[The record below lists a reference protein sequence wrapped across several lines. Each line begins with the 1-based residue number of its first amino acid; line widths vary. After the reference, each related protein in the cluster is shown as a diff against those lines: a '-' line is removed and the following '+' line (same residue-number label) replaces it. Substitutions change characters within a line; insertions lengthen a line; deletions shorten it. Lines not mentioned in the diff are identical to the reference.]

1 MERTRLKKIINK
13 GLQIAFPLFLG
24 AAILIWMYHG
34 FNFSRVWEVL
44 DGGMNYGWMLVSLVF
59 GVFSH
64 IFRGWRWKLTLAPL
78 GEHPKTSDCVY
89 AIFVSYAANLV
100 VPRVGEISR
109 CGVLAKYDG
118 TSFSKSLGTVVT
130 ERLID
135 TLCVSLITGVTL
147 IMQARVFDTFFKETG
162 TDTTVL
168 AQVFTSGHFYIT
180 IVCVL
185 AVLVLAFFLI
195 RNVTVFAKVK
205 GILHNVWVGVLSL
218 RHVKRMPLFILYTV
232 GIWTCYFL
240 QFYVSFFCFDFSDNL
255 GVMAGLVMFAVG
267 SIAVVVPTPNGAGPW
282 HFAVITMMMLYG
294 VGKEDAGIF
303 ALLVHGIQTFLLI
316 LLGIKPATPGM
327 ENRKKVILQAHM
339 DMVPQK
345 NNDTVHD
352 FENDPIETYID
363 GDWVKAK
370 GTTLGADDGMGVAA
384 IMAIMEDKTLKH
396 GPLEAL
402 ITADEETG
410 MFGAFGLKPGTVDGD
425 ILLNLDS
432 EEEGELYIGCAGGED
447 LTAVLEYKEV
457 ETDPADIA
465 LKVTLKGLRG
475 GHSGLEINE
484 GRANANKLMARFMN
498 QVITYDEACLVSW
511 QGGNMRNAIP
521 RECEVVITVPAEEEA
536 DVLEFVQECEAL
548 WNEEYHVH
556 ETPISFKAERVELPA
571 MMVPDE
577 IKDNLVDAIYACQN
591 GVMRMIPT
599 NLIKISGADDRDFV
613 RAFLL
618 ILHFVTFLCPLL
630 ECLYRLF
637 RQKNF
642 GRQLA
647 CRRLQA

>member
-1 MERTRLKKIINK
+1 MSTILSLAPQNVWKHFYSLTQVPRPSGYLKKV
-13 GLQIAFPLFLG
+13 QEFL
-24 AAILIWMYHG
+24 L
-34 FNFSRVWEVL
+34 NF
-44 DGGMNYGWMLVSLVF
+44 G
-59 GVFSH
+59 
-64 IFRGWRWKLTLAPL
+64 
-78 GEHPKTSDCVY
+78 
-89 AIFVSYAANLV
+89 
-100 VPRVGEISR
+100 
-109 CGVLAKYDG
+109 
-118 TSFSKSLGTVVT
+118 KS
-130 ERLID
+130 
-135 TLCVSLITGVTL
+135 
-147 IMQARVFDTFFKETG
+147 
-162 TDTTVL
+162 
-168 AQVFTSGHFYIT
+168 
-180 IVCVL
+180 
-185 AVLVLAFFLI
+185 
-195 RNVTVFAKVK
+195 
-205 GILHNVWVGVLSL
+205 VGVE
-218 RHVKRMPLFILYTV
+218 
-232 GIWTCYFL
+232 
-240 QFYVSFFCFDFSDNL
+240 SFQDE
-255 GVMAGLVMFAVG
+255 AGN
-267 SIAVVVPTPNGAGPW
+267 I
-282 HFAVITMMMLYG
+282 IYR
-294 VGKEDAGIF
+294 
-303 ALLVHGIQTFLLI
+303 
-316 LLGIKPATPGM
+316 KPATPGM

-521 RECEVVITVPAEEEA
+521 RECEVVITVPADEEA
-536 DVLEFVQECEAL
+536 DVLDYVKECEEL

-556 ETPISFKAERVELPA
+556 ETPISFKAERVELPK

-599 NLIKISGADDRDFV
+599 IPDTVETSSNLAIVSIGGGKAEIKILARSSRDSMKDYLNTALESCFSMAGMEVTRSGGYSVWEPNVDSPILKAMKESYQEHCNDKTKAYDGIIDMLKELKQSGIKLAVLSNKAQNAVTKLCDIYFDN
-613 RAFLL
+613 LL
-618 ILHFVTFLCPLL
+618 DITFGAREGIAKKPAPDALL
-630 ECLYRLF
+630 ECAAIADIALEDIAYIGDSDVDVLTARNAGVDCIAVSWGF
-637 RQKNF
+637 RDKGVLIKAGADKIADNIQVLKAE
-642 GRQLA
+642 L
-647 CRRLQA
+647 L